1 MMKLILSA
9 LLVVF
14 LHMSAS
20 AHGEPVK
27 HTLKVVD
34 GGLELQDIPN
44 SVVYIA
50 ELEKEYITNEKGELS
65 ISLPAGKYTLYVSSL
80 GYDEYELNVSVEPQG
95 FTLIDLH
102 EAPTSISPILSNQAQ
117 K

>member
-1 MMKLILSA
+1 MMKLILST

-44 SVVYIA
+44 AVVYIA

-65 ISLPAGKYTLYVSSL
+65 ISLPAGEYTLYVSSL
-80 GYDEYELNVSVEPQG
+80 GYDEYELNVNLEPQG
-95 FTLIDLH
+95 FTLINLQ
-102 EAPTSISPILSNQAQ
+102 EAPTSISPILPSQAQ
-117 K
+117 R